1 MHLSLPS
8 SIQWWIIGVHQYQ
21 HPYHP
26 KSARLRHPRHL
37 ASRLPCYSKAI
48 RRLYLSIFGRHGAV
62 CAVSPVAMSKP
73 SAKPT
78 PCRPS
83 PSNQVQPM
91 KRISLWEITAMI
103 LQWCMIWMGGFL
115 MLGKGKWH
123 HHLSLSKTGKSF
135 SDLPVSHP
143 YGRYT
148 LGYGGRRFERLIYSS
163 KLPLAE
169 APIIIP

>member
-1 MHLSLPS
+1 MCLSLPS
-8 SIQWWIIGVHQYQ
+8 SIQWWIIGVHQ
-21 HPYHP
+21 HPCHYP
-26 KSARLRHPRHL
+26 KWVRLRHPRHL

-48 RRLYLSIFGRHGAV
+48 RRLCLSIFGRHGAV

-91 KRISLWEITAMI
+91 KCISLWKITAMI
-103 LQWCMIWMGGFL
+103 LRWCMIWMGGFL
-115 MLGKGKWH
+115 MLGKDKWR

-135 SDLPVSHP
+135 SDLQALRH
-143 YGRYT
+143 YGHSKY
-148 LGYGGRRFERLIYSS
+148 GYGGRWFERLIYSS
-163 KLPLAE
+163 NLPLVK